1 MMQTHPAI
9 AVALA
14 DEHRRTLMAEAES
27 ARLTRAA
34 RAARA
39 ARDGRDGRDVSA
51 VRPTRWF
58 LPLRHPGPPPAAQ
71 SPLTTGQ

>member
-14 DEHRRTLMAEAES
+14 DEHRRTLIAEAES
-27 ARLTRAA
+27 ARLA

-39 ARDGRDGRDVSA
+39 ARDGRDVSA

>member
-39 ARDGRDGRDVSA
+39 ARDGRDVSA

>member
-14 DEHRRTLMAEAES
+14 DEHRRTLIAEAES
-27 ARLTRAA
+27 ARLA
-34 RAARA
+34 
-39 ARDGRDGRDVSA
+39 RDGRDVSA